1 MAIHMKKVL
10 FITTGVITLV
20 VFAGIFALMLNIERY
35 KPQIETTASTALG
48 MDVRIKGR
56 MRMAIFPGFGLTLKD
71 VNVKNKGLNV
81 VTVENMRLGLKLI
94 PFARSEIKITRLELV
109 KPVFSLV
116 RSKNEMF
123 NLEKSGHRLWEKLL
137 AVKKISISQG
147 SLVYTD
153 ETSSKKIEV
162 VDLDLSIRNLFSSGT
177 DSSEPFKNISF
188 NGDIRCKIL
197 KIYNFTLINLVMRAA
212 GEKGILDINPV
223 SMNIFGG
230 TGNGSI
236 HVDVTGPSPHYRV
249 IYTLNRVRI
258 EELLQQYLL
267 KKILQKT
274 VEGPIDFSA
283 DLTAMGKSADEV
295 KRSLNGNLS
304 LNGENLMLRDI
315 DIDALIMKYE
325 RSQNFNLVDVGA
337 FLLAGPFGP
346 VLTKSYNFISLYEES
361 QGEKGIIRKL
371 VSVWKVKNGIAEAL
385 DVALAS
391 KKQRIAMKGGL
402 NFINERFVDVTVA
415 VLDKRGCAVY
425 SEKVHGHFRNPQ
437 IEKENIFKSIAGSV
451 LNPLEDAWEFIQSGE
466 CTVFYSGSVAQPDLR
481 NPSSQMESIPKE
493 RVSQDMKN

>member
-1 MAIHMKKVL
+1 MAIHKKKVL
-10 FITTGVITLV
+10 YITTGVITLV
-20 VFAGIFALMLNIERY
+20 VFVGILALMLNI
-35 KPQIETTASTALG
+35 KGFTPQIEAAASTALG
-48 MDVRIKGR
+48 MDVRIKGKVGI
-56 MRMAIFPGFGLTLKD
+56 ALFPGFGLSLKD
-71 VNVKNKGLNV
+71 VNVRNKGLDV
-81 VTVENMRLGLKLI
+81 VTIEKMRIGLKLI
-94 PFARSEIKITRLELV
+94 PLARFEIKIIRVGLV
-109 KPVFSLV
+109 KPVFSIL

-123 NLEKSGHRLWEKLL
+123 NLEKPGRTLWEKLL

-153 ETSSKKIEV
+153 ETSGEKIEV
-162 VDLDLSIRNLFSSGT
+162 GDLDLSIRNLFSSGT
-177 DSSEPFKNISF
+177 DSSELFKNISF
-188 NGDIRCKIL
+188 TGDIRCKIL
-197 KIYNFTLINLVMRAA
+197 KIYNVTLMNLVMRAA

-230 TGNGSI
+230 TGDGSI
-236 HVDVTGPSPHYRV
+236 HVDLTGSSPHYRV

-258 EELLQQYLL
+258 EELLQQYSL
-267 KKILQKT
+267 KKIPRKT
-274 VEGPIDFSA
+274 IEGPVNFSA

-304 LNGENLMLRDI
+304 LNGENLMLYNI

-346 VLTKSYNFISLYEES
+346 VLTKSYNFASLYEES
-361 QGEKGIIRKL
+361 QGGKGIIRKL

-415 VLDKRGCAVY
+415 ALDKRGCIVY
-425 SEKVHGHFRNPQ
+425 SEKVHGSFHKPQ
-437 IEKENIFKSIAGSV
+437 IEKESIFTSIAGSV
-451 LNPLEDAWEFIQSGE
+451 SNPLEDAWKFIQGKE
-466 CTVFYSGSVAQPDLR
+466 CTVFYSGSVAQP
-481 NPSSQMESIPKE
+481 EG
-493 RVSQDMKN
+493 

>member
-1 MAIHMKKVL
+1 MAIHKKKVL
-10 FITTGVITLV
+10 YITTGVITLV
-20 VFAGIFALMLNIERY
+20 VFVGILALMLNI
-35 KPQIETTASTALG
+35 KGFTPQIEAAASTALG
-48 MDVRIKGR
+48 MDVRIKGKVG
-56 MRMAIFPGFGLTLKD
+56 ISLFPGFGLSLKD
-71 VNVKNKGLNV
+71 VNVRNRGLDV
-81 VTVENMRLGLKLI
+81 VTIEKMRIGLKLI
-94 PFARSEIKITRLELV
+94 PLARFEIKIIRVGLV
-109 KPVFSLV
+109 KPVFSLL

-123 NLEKSGHRLWEKLL
+123 NLEKPGRTLWEKLL

-153 ETSSKKIEV
+153 ETSNEKIEV
-162 VDLDLSIRNLFSSGT
+162 GDLDLSIRNLFSGGT

-188 NGDIRCKIL
+188 TGDIRCKIL
-197 KIYNFTLINLVMRAA
+197 KIYNVTLMNLVMRAA

-230 TGNGSI
+230 TGDGSI
-236 HVDVTGPSPHYRV
+236 HVDLTGSSPYYRV
-249 IYTLNRVRI
+249 IYTLNRVRV
-258 EELLQQYLL
+258 EELLQQYSL
-267 KKILQKT
+267 KKFPRKT
-274 VEGPIDFSA
+274 IEGPVNFSA

-304 LNGENLMLRDI
+304 LNGENLMLYNI

-346 VLTKSYNFISLYEES
+346 ALTKSYNFASLYEES
-361 QGEKGIIRKL
+361 QGGKGIIRKL
-371 VSVWKVKNGIAEAL
+371 VSDWKVKKGIAEAL

-415 VLDKRGCAVY
+415 ALDKRGCIVY
-425 SEKVHGHFRNPQ
+425 SEKVHGSFHKPQ
-437 IEKENIFKSIAGSV
+437 IEKESIFTSIAGS
-451 LNPLEDAWEFIQSGE
+451 LSNPLEDAWKFIQGKE
-466 CTVFYSGSVAQPDLR
+466 CTVFYSGSVAQP
-481 NPSSQMESIPKE
+481 EG
-493 RVSQDMKN
+493 